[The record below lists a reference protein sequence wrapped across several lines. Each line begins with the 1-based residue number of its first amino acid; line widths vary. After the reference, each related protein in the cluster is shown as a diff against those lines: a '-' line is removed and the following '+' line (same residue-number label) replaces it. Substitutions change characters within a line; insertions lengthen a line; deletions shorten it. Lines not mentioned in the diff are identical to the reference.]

1 MEALLTALFLGIVEG
16 LTEFIPVSSTGHLI
30 LLVDILGF
38 EGPPGRVFE
47 IVIQF
52 GAILA
57 VCWLYREKLIAVTKG
72 LLSAEREAYIFS
84 RNLFL
89 AFIPSALIG
98 LQFHEVIKTVLF
110 SPFVVSVA
118 LIVGGILI
126 ILIEKLRPEPRVHT
140 TEALCWQRSLA
151 IGFCQAL
158 AMIPGTSRSG
168 ATIMGALLFRMER
181 KAAAEFS
188 FFLAIPTMLAAASY
202 DTYKNWHHLDASGM
216 EVIGVGFV
224 SAFIVALLVVKHVVG
239 FISRH
244 GFVPFAWYR
253 IVIGSLMLALL
264 YS

>member
-1 MEALLTALFLGIVEG
+1 MDALLVALFLGIVEG
-16 LTEFIPVSSTGHLI
+16 LTEFLPVSSTGHLI
-30 LLVDILGF
+30 LLVDLLGF

-57 VCWLYREKLIAVTKG
+57 VCWLYRVKLISVLRG
-72 LLSAEREAYIFS
+72 LFAAEREAYLFS
-84 RNLFL
+84 RNIVL
-89 AFIPSALIG
+89 AFLPAAVLG
-98 LQFHEVIKTVLF
+98 VMFHDVIKLVLF

-118 LIVGGILI
+118 LIVGGVLI
-126 ILIEKLRPEPRVHT
+126 ILIEKCRPEPVITT
-140 TEALCWQRSLA
+140 TEGLCWQRALG

-188 FFLAIPTMLAAASY
+188 FYLAIPTMLGAATY
-202 DTYKNWHHLDASGM
+202 DTYKNWQHLDASAM
-216 EVIGVGFV
+216 EVISIGFI
-224 SAFIVALLVVKHVVG
+224 SAFIVALLVVKAAVG

-253 IVIGSLMLALL
+253 IAVGGLMLTLL
-264 YS
+264 WS